1 MDANC
6 VVLRFPNMRRLWFIF
21 GVITYLCWLF
31 VWISTTLSFG
41 IRSGRGIET
50 YLLVFRLEIIRKVKE
65 NRAERRERK
74 GEWEGWFISSRWSGQ
89 SVLVTSISSSERLK
103 TPKRPKRQRQ
113 KEKQLMS
120 DLCVRCLLTLCPSY
134 SSRALSLSLVSIA
147 LNYSI

>member
-1 MDANC
+1 
-6 VVLRFPNMRRLWFIF
+6 MRRLWFIF

-89 SVLVTSISSSERLK
+89 SVLVT
-103 TPKRPKRQRQ
+103 
-113 KEKQLMS
+113 KQLRKAKNTKKAKKAKAKRETADERFM
-120 DLCVRCLLTLCPSY
+120 CKMLTH
-134 SSRALSLSLVSIA
+134 SLSFVFQLRSKPFTCFYCFKLFDLERSI
-147 LNYSI
+147 IE